1 MSSDNYDDIKPY
13 YDRNRDRYIVKVSVG
28 KGKPRKSVYGKTE
41 KEVVL
46 KARKVLYSCR
56 DENIIKSKGISL
68 TELLKLNLERKDNAG
83 KVGDSQYNRTLQ
95 IIKMVENSEIGF
107 KNIQEITEK
116 EYQDLFNKISKE
128 YSDSSIDKLY
138 TEINQGLKYAKR
150 KKIISDNLLEDIIK
164 SKSKIPT
171 KKVLALTPSEQKIL
185 SDYLFGLTI
194 DDYKYKNV
202 LLIQLYMGLRIGE
215 TLALKTTDID
225 LKNKTIHIQ
234 RTLTEDRNQKRIIGE
249 KTKTEC
255 GNRILPIPDIIYPY
269 VKEQI
274 EIGKTQ
280 KDNLLFTNG
289 DNLVTHSSINSQLQR
304 RLINLG
310 IYKKGLSTHSLRH
323 SYATRCAESHVPI
336 KVLSKLLGHSD
347 IRITLNKY
355 IDVYEQYQLEAIK
368 DVENYY
374 KNIDIAPDETIEDEP
389 PKIGARIIQ
398 FPRKVSKNYYDA
410 R

>member
-1 MSSDNYDDIKPY
+1 MSNYDDIKPY
-13 YDRNRDRYIVKVSVG
+13 YDKKNNRYIVKVSVE

-41 KEVVL
+41 KEVVFN
-46 KARKVLYSCR
+46 ARKLLYSSR
-56 DENIIKSKGISL
+56 DEDIIKSKGISL

-83 KVGDSQYNRTLQ
+83 KVGDSQYNRTLH
-95 IIKMVENSEIGF
+95 IIKMVENSKIGF
-107 KNIQEITEK
+107 KNIQEITER
-116 EYQDLFNKISKE
+116 EYQDLFNTISKT
-128 YSDSSIDKLY
+128 YADSSIDKLY

-150 KKIISDNLLEDIIK
+150 KKIVRDNLLEDIIK

-171 KKVLALTPSEQKIL
+171 KKVLALTPNEQKIL
-185 SDYLFGLTI
+185 SDYLFNLTI
-194 DDYKYKNV
+194 EDYKYKNV

-215 TLALKTTDID
+215 ALALKTTDID

-234 RTLTEDRNQKRIIGE
+234 RTLIEDRNQKRVIGE
-249 KTKTEC
+249 KTKTEY
-255 GNRILPIPDIIYPY
+255 GNRILPIPNIIYPY
-269 VKEQI
+269 IKEQL

-280 KDNLLFTNG
+280 KNNLLFTNG
-289 DNLVTHSSINSQLQR
+289 DKLVSHSSINSQFQR

-374 KNIDIAPDETIEDEP
+374 KNINIAHDEITEDEP
-389 PKIGARIIQ
+389 PKISAKIIQ
-398 FPRKVSKNYYDA
+398 FPRKVSNDYYNE

>member
-1 MSSDNYDDIKPY
+1 MFN
-13 YDRNRDRYIVKVSVG
+13 
-28 KGKPRKSVYGKTE
+28 
-41 KEVVL
+41 
-46 KARKVLYSCR
+46 ARKLLYSSR
-56 DENIIKSKGISL
+56 DEDIIKSKGISL

-83 KVGDSQYNRTLQ
+83 KVGDSQYNRTLH
-95 IIKMVENSEIGF
+95 IIKMVENSKIGF
-107 KNIQEITEK
+107 KNIQEITER
-116 EYQDLFNKISKE
+116 EYQDLFNTISKT
-128 YSDSSIDKLY
+128 YADSSIDKLY

-150 KKIISDNLLEDIIK
+150 KKIVRDNLLEDIIK

-171 KKVLALTPSEQKIL
+171 KKVLALTPNEQKIL
-185 SDYLFGLTI
+185 SDYLFNLTI
-194 DDYKYKNV
+194 EDYKYKNV

-215 TLALKTTDID
+215 ALALKTTDID

-234 RTLTEDRNQKRIIGE
+234 RTLTEDRNQKRVIGE
-249 KTKTEC
+249 KTKTEY
-255 GNRILPIPDIIYPY
+255 GNRILPIPNIIYPY
-269 VKEQI
+269 IKEQL

-280 KDNLLFTNG
+280 KNNLLFTNG
-289 DNLVTHSSINSQLQR
+289 DKLVSHSSINSQFQR

-374 KNIDIAPDETIEDEP
+374 KNINIAHDEITEDEP
-389 PKIGARIIQ
+389 PKISAKIIQ
-398 FPRKVSKNYYDA
+398 FPRKVSNDYYNE